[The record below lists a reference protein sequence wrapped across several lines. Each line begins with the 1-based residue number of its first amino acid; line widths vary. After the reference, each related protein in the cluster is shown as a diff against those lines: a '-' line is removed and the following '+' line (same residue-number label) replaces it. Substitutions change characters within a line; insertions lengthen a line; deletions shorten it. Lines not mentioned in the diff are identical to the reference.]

1 MISPAWIPDDL
12 ALEVSP
18 PAHVMRLSEVRSA
31 ENTLALSRA
40 LLGIVEIT
48 ESGWNVDAGYAR
60 AAITAGHQIYGRPIP
75 DLSIPRRYRP
85 DSNGTKCNIFDSD
98 LAQLHNAP
106 LPHRWRTTPGGKLQW
121 MSANDMITALRADL
135 YPGWSLVSPSNI
147 TRLAPVERAAMG
159 LPTIAVWFNAKR
171 RADGSLEPGH
181 VVWVVATPPG
191 KSGLYVTG
199 AGRTCV
205 DQCPIAQAFGSHVNE
220 VEFYGYER

>member
-1 MISPAWIPDDL
+1 MIFPAWIPDDL
-12 ALEVSP
+12 ALEVTP

-40 LLGIVEIT
+40 LLGKVTITATQDGRWHSWPT
-48 ESGWNVDAGYAR
+48 ESGDKFGDRGTV
-60 AAITAGHQIYGRPIP
+60 P
-75 DLSIPRRYRP
+75 DLWIPRRYRP
-85 DSNGTKCNIFDSD
+85 DSFGTKCNIFDSD

-159 LPTIAVWFNAKR
+159 LPTIATLFNSKR
-171 RADGSLEPGH
+171 RADGTLEPGH

-191 KSGLYVTG
+191 KTGIYVTG

-205 DQCPIAQAFGSHVNE
+205 DQCPIAQAFGPHVNE
-220 VEFYGYER
+220 VEFYGAP

>member
-1 MISPAWIPDDL
+1 MIFPAWIPDDL
-12 ALEVSP
+12 ALEVTP
-18 PAHVMRLSEVRSA
+18 PAHVMKLSEVRSA
-31 ENTLALSRA
+31 ENTLELART
-40 LLGIVEIT
+40 LLGHVPGRRVRGIV
-48 ESGWNVDAGYAR
+48 
-60 AAITAGHQIYGRPIP
+60 P
-75 DLSIPRRYRP
+75 DDLIPRRYRP
-85 DSNGTKCNIFDSD
+85 DSNGTKCNVLASD

-135 YPGWSLVSPSNI
+135 YPGWSLVSPAKLSTQN
-147 TRLAPVERAAMG
+147 PVERAAMG

-191 KSGLYVTG
+191 KTGLYVTG

-220 VEFYGYER
+220 VEFYGAP